1 MQIYNLKFPN
11 GALKG
16 TFLTY
21 DEASIEST
29 KIDLSYV
36 VTSELDGLTYQ
47 DVMQGGQNFFN
58 LHCSIDIDDS
68 EQLKIEDGNG
78 RFICYVDLLPELE
91 RVDEYSAPGSRSMFS
106 VDTLRINNKDIYK
119 LNLSDDLIR
128 EIEHQADSIIETLNE
143 NAEKC

>member
-21 DEASIEST
+21 DEAKIEST
-29 KIDLSYV
+29 KIELSYV
-36 VTSELDGLTYQ
+36 ETSELDGLTNA
-47 DVMQGGQNFFN
+47 DIFCGGQNFFN

-78 RFICYVDLLPELE
+78 RFICYVDIDKGINRPDLYLDRSSYYVSDLTINKKNI
-91 RVDEYSAPGSRSMFS
+91 SR
-106 VDTLRINNKDIYK
+106 LC
-119 LNLSDDLIR
+119 LSDDLIR

-143 NAEKC
+143 NLEKC

>member
-1 MQIYNLKFPN
+1 MQIYILKFPN

-21 DEASIEST
+21 DEAKIEST

-36 VTSELDGLTYQ
+36 ETSELDGLTNA
-47 DVMQGGQNFFN
+47 DIFCGGQNFIN

-78 RFICYVDLLPELE
+78 RFICYVDIDKGIE
-91 RVDEYSAPGSRSMFS
+91 RPDEYSDNSFYYVSDLTINKKNISR
-106 VDTLRINNKDIYK
+106 LC
-119 LNLSDDLIR
+119 LSDDLIR

-143 NAEKC
+143 KLEKC